1 MPRIIRE
8 ILNERVRR
16 YAPLPAWVAD
26 CASVA
31 GLPVAFVPAAEIEV
45 GAGAAAVADEAEA
58 LPGLGPLCVRLQKEA
73 AGCRLC
79 ARFRRGLCEAA
90 ATEPVT
96 RRCEAG
102 LWELAVPVRAAGV
115 TLGHLVV
122 IGAATEP
129 GGPVQANRARHLLAR
144 AGVTLGETEL
154 TRLLTGSPLVMP
166 KRLAA
171 LGRML
176 RLVAER
182 LAREIGE
189 VGLEKSPL
197 VEQACRIVQVEYRGP
212 LSLGDLATRLGV
224 SEGHLSREFHHAAG
238 VRFVD
243 YLARFRV
250 ERARAMLLTT
260 ETPVGEIARGCGF
273 ASLSQFNRVFRA
285 AYATS
290 PREARRLNRLA
301 AVDSRP

>member
-1 MPRIIRE
+1 MDT
-8 ILNERVRR
+8 RR
-16 YAPLPAWVAD
+16 
-26 CASVA
+26 VA
-31 GLPVAFVPAAEIEV
+31 GLRAHRAFP
-45 GAGAAAVADEAEA
+45 
-58 LPGLGPLCVRLQKEA
+58 
-73 AGCRLC
+73 
-79 ARFRRGLCEAA
+79 RR
-90 ATEPVT
+90 
-96 RRCEAG
+96 
-102 LWELAVPVRAAGV
+102 RAAGG
-115 TLGHLVV
+115 LGRQCGGLV
-122 IGAATEP
+122 AATR
-129 GGPVQANRARHLLAR
+129 GGPGRRADRARHLVAR

-189 VGLEKSPL
+189 AGLEKSPL